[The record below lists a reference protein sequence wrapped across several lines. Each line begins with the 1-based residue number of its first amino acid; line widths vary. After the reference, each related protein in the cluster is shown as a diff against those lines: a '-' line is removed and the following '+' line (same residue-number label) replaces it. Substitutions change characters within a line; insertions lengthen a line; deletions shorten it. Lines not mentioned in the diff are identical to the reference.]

1 MATPKRIS
9 RSWRLPDFLWE
20 FMQPLLPKRQRR
32 SKRGR
37 RPLDLRT
44 VADGIFYVLRTGIQW
59 KAVPREFGSGSSL
72 HRYFQSWVEAGVFW
86 QLWQQGLL
94 EYDDTEGIQWDWQ
107 SIDGGKVKSPLG
119 GEKNRKQSDRSIQA
133 RNFQESYNRW
143 IRSSTRI
150 DHGWGQCSRHQ
161 TI

>member
-9 RSWRLPDFLWE
+9 KSWRLPDGLWE
-20 FMQPLLPKRQRR
+20 FMKPLLPKGQRR

-37 RPLDLRT
+37 RPLDLRN

-86 QLWQQGLL
+86 QLWQQGLV
-94 EYDDTEGIQWDWQ
+94 EYDETEGIQWEWQ
-107 SIDGGKVKSPLG
+107 SVDAGKVKSPLG
-119 GEKNRKQSDRSIQA
+119 GEKNRQQSNRPSKKG
-133 RNFQESYNRW
+133 NLKESYNRW

-150 DHGWGQCSRHQ
+150 SHSWS
-161 TI
+161 